1 MKKLIFILLSFVNIL
16 TLGSSDL
23 NAEKYIQQQ
32 QAKEFKI
39 QSEIND
45 YNIIKSFDVNFV
57 EFTRISSPYTFKRLH
72 PVFNIYRPHLG
83 VDLAAPKGTE
93 VKSPYSGTISWMGY
107 IRGAGHTIEIQHN
120 NIYRTSYL
128 HLSSYNPNLKIGE
141 QIDKGTIIGCVGSS
155 GHSTGPHLDFRL
167 YIHNIPVDPVEIL
180 KLKVSQSNNNQQ
192 EV

>member
-1 MKKLIFILLSFVNIL
+1 MKKFIFILLSFLNIL

-23 NAEKYIQQQ
+23 NTEKFIQKQ

-39 QSEIND
+39 QSEVND
-45 YNIIKSFDVNFV
+45 YNILKDFDANFV
-57 EFTRISSPYTFKRLH
+57 EYTRISSPYNLKRLH

-83 VDLAAPKGTE
+83 VDLAAPKGTK
-93 VKSPYSGTISWMGY
+93 VKAPYSGRIVWMGY
-107 IRGAGHTIEIQHN
+107 VRGAGHTIEIQHN

-128 HLSSYNPNLKIGE
+128 HLSEYNKHFKVGDWV
-141 QIDKGTIIGCVGSS
+141 DKGTIIGCIGST

-167 YIHNIPVDPVEIL
+167 YIHNVPVDPVEVL
-180 KLKVSQSNNNQQ
+180 KLEISQSKYNQH